1 MQGKH
6 DVYVFQAG
14 DGAFKVR
21 PGVASARAGK
31 TVSFR
36 NVTPFPVTL
45 TFPPGL
51 MLEGTNPPPIG
62 PGPNNPPNDTAVFNV
77 NPGANDFFEY
87 QVNVADGSP
96 DGKMAYGDS
105 DPGMIV
111 DQ

>member
-36 NVTPFPVTL
+36 NVSPFPVTL

-51 MLEGTNPPPIG
+51 MVEGTNPPPIP
-62 PGPNNPPNDTAVFNV
+62 PGPNSPNDTAVFNV
-77 NPGANDFFEY
+77 DPGADGFFEY
-87 QVNVADGSP
+87 QVSVADGSAN
-96 DGKMAYGDS
+96 GKMAYGGS